1 MTQCKGSGEWVE
13 LADGM
18 TATVAMMSQ
27 DVDPV
32 ECPECGLLT
41 EVADFM
47 ADLGQ
52 VPIHERR

>member
-1 MTQCKGSGEWVE
+1 MRQPWR
-13 LADGM
+13 AAGM
-18 TATVAMMSQ
+18 PATVAMMSQ